1 MGILNVTPD
10 SFYADSRRTTREAV
24 EQRAREI
31 VDEGAAIIDIGGYS
45 SRPGADEVP
54 VEEEW
59 RRVALGLEAGRP
71 FRSTR
76 SAARWS
82 SGPSRSSV
90 R

>member
-59 RRVALGLEAGRP
+59 RRVVLGLEAVRRVAPGAAVSVDT
-71 FRSTR
+71 FRS
-76 SAARWS
+76 
-82 SGPSRSSV
+82 
-90 R
+90 